1 MRTKKRKALSPVI
14 ATIILIA
21 VTVAVSIAVAA
32 WMGALT
38 FSFMGSSSLTVT
50 NVYFTDVNGVVNQG
64 SNATNNAVILSV
76 KNTGTKTVTVG
87 SVKINNILVTWLASN
102 STLTYAAGTA
112 GQIQLTNVD
121 WVNGNPYQFNLF
133 DTSGNGVGSYQAN
146 SPGS

>member
-38 FSFMGSSSLTVT
+38 FSFMGSASLTIT
-50 NVYFTDVNGVVNQG
+50 NVTWNGVTGV
-64 SNATNNAVILSV
+64 ATNNVTLAI
-76 KNTGTKTVTVG
+76 KNTGTKTVTIG
-87 SVKINNILVTWLASN
+87 SVKINNILYTIDPS
-102 STLTYAAGTA
+102 STVLYPAGTNA
-112 GQIQLTNVD
+112 TILIDNVG
-121 WVNGNPYQFNLF
+121 WVNGNPYMFNLY

>member
-1 MRTKKRKALSPVI
+1 
-14 ATIILIA
+14 
-21 VTVAVSIAVAA
+21 
-32 WMGALT
+32 MGALT

-87 SVKINNILVTWLASN
+87 TVKINNILATIQTNN
-102 STLTYAAGTA
+102 STTTYAAGTT
-112 GQIQLTNVD
+112 GQIELQNVD
-121 WVNGNPYQFNLF
+121 WLNGNPYMFTLF
-133 DTSGNGVGSYQAN
+133 STTGSGVGSYQAN